1 MILPEAGAGHTL
13 LQLAHAVLLESGDA
27 SGAEVYPST
36 AALRLRRSEL
46 AVRKGAVHVQ
56 DTPVQV
62 HVLPPQG
69 EKLARPEPGV
79 HSYDIQGLGSLST
92 CSVEEPAGLLGRK
105 RVHLL
110 LR

>member
-1 MILPEAGAGHTL
+1 MILPQAGTGYAL
-13 LQLAHAVLLESGDA
+13 LQLAHAVLFESGDA

-36 AALRLRRSEL
+36 APLRLRRGEL
-46 AVRKGAVHVQ
+46 AVGKSAVHVQ

-79 HSYDIQGLGSLST
+79 HSYDI
-92 CSVEEPAGLLGRK
+92 
-105 RVHLL
+105 
-110 LR
+110 